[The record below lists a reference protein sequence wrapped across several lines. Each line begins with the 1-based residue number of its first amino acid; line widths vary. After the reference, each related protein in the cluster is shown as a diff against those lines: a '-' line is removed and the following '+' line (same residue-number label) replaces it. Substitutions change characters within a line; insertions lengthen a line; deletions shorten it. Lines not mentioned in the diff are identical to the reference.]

1 MSRAVALIGTGRL
14 ASALA
19 PAMKAAGIRVVSVV
33 ARTEGSA
40 RRFRRRFPWLAGVT
54 ATAVRG
60 KPDLFLLA
68 VPDREIDRTASALAE
83 TIRRPGAV
91 ALHHAGGLGTE
102 PLTPLASAGLATGVL
117 HPLQVLGVAGSNLLQ
132 GSYSRIEG
140 EPRAR
145 RVAESLAAD
154 LGMKVLKFRRRPDRE
169 ARSAYHAGA
178 ALASNDLVALISLG
192 VDLLTS
198 SGIGRSQAVDAL
210 AALAEGAIRNLREG
224 GVKGALTGPVA
235 RRDVATVAA
244 HLDRL
249 GRLSPEAREIHRLL
263 SRRTLHLSGSATG
276 SSDRPMKRILGRP
289 GNR

>member
-60 KPDLFLLA
+60 KPNLFLLA
-68 VPDREIDRTASALAE
+68 VPDREIHRTASALAE
-83 TIRRPGAV
+83 TIHPGAV

-117 HPLQVLGVAGSNLLQ
+117 HPLQVLGVAGSSLLQ

-145 RVAESLAAD
+145 KVAESLAAD
-154 LGMKVLKFRRRPDRE
+154 LGMTVLKFRRRPDQE
-169 ARSAYHAGA
+169 ARAAYHAGA
-178 ALASNDLVALISLG
+178 ALASNDLVALLSLG

-198 SGIGRSQAVDAL
+198 SGISRSQAVDAL
-210 AALAEGAIRNLREG
+210 AALAEGAIRNVREG
-224 GVKGALTGPVA
+224 GVQGALTGPVA

-263 SRRTLHLSGSATG
+263 SRRILQLSGSATA
-276 SSDRPMKRILGRP
+276 STDSPMKRTLGRP